1 MSAQLAGR
9 RFVIDGSNL
18 VFFHGIQYP
27 QLRYFLGVH
36 RYLSQQSALS
46 RTYFDANTVYALSDH
61 NADDAR
67 VFEHI
72 IGDLTTMFRSECAP
86 SGTPADI
93 QILQDAKANK
103 SEVISNDKFRDRARA
118 NPWIWKR
125 RHAFEKTGDAILIPS
140 LDASIELLPNA
151 TDYF

>member
-1 MSAQLAGR
+1 MSEQLAGR

-18 VFFHGIQYP
+18 VFYHGTQYP

-36 RYLSQQSALS
+36 RYLSEQSALS
-46 RTYFDANTVYALSDH
+46 QTYFDANTAYALGNH
-61 NADDAR
+61 NAEDAR
-67 VFEHI
+67 IFEHI
-72 IGDLTTMFRSECAP
+72 IGGLDTVFHGECVP

-125 RHAFEKTGDAILIPS
+125 RHAFQKTGDAILIPS
-140 LDASIELLPNA
+140 LDASIEILPNA
-151 TDYF
+151 ADYL